1 MKTDFDA
8 MMPIHQANAHNFA
21 RIPAIIHAKTLGSP
35 QIYLVTAFT
44 NHFPIEGKAISSEAM
59 KRHVKYLPFLI
70 KNNKKISSSQF
81 NSHSHPILLSY
92 LPLK

>member
-44 NHFPIEGKAISSEAM
+44 NHFPIEGKAISSKAM

-70 KNNKKISSSQF
+70 KNNKKF
-81 NSHSHPILLSY
+81 LLHNLIVIHTLFFFLIY
-92 LPLK
+92 L